1 MNTRS
6 QVLLWGAQR
15 ASAMLLAVC
24 VLVHLITII
33 YAVRHGLSAAEILGR
48 TRGSVAW
55 GLFYATFV
63 AAVAVHAPIFIGL
76 SMYRSLWRFASIR
89 DLRRIVMAAVT
100 GAVIIAA
107 VATMLTLPPLRSVQ
121 VLAPVLLIV
130 IMGLVVLAIVMA
142 ILLPIFQISQLA
154 R

>member
-63 AAVAVHAPIFIGL
+63 AAVAPNVTVAPERNPVPVIVTDVPPAVVPDVV
-76 SMYRSLWRFASIR
+76 AS
-89 DLRRIVMAAVT
+89 AVT
-100 GAVIIAA
+100 VG
-107 VATMLTLPPLRSVQ
+107 TT
-121 VLAPVLLIV
+121 
-130 IMGLVVLAIVMA
+130 VV
-142 ILLPIFQISQLA
+142 
-154 R
+154 